1 MGKRSGQRAASQAAQ
16 IQANAATSV
25 AETQAAA
32 QLQAAG
38 MSSAAALEAAN
49 IAASGSH
56 AIAGATSEAAQLSA
70 GATRYSAD
78 LQAQAAA
85 RALAEQQRQY
95 NQTVERFQPYVDLG
109 TSSIGAFDNASTIE
123 GYDQRLGQILNSS
136 NFGAVRADR
145 QEVADDYSS
154 RLGMSR
160 SGAAIE
166 QASDISTGL
175 GREIENQLYGRLGNN
190 VEIGQNSAAQVGV
203 FGQNYANAVGNIETG
218 TASNIGNLVTQG
230 AATQGNFLVQGAQAA
245 ADGQNALA
253 QGILNSGNAQAQG
266 LLGSQQAYAQG
277 VQSAADARSNG
288 LIQGAQADAQ
298 QSQNTINTAL
308 TAAAIFFSDERLKEN
323 MEPIGSIKGLMLY
336 EWDWKPEF
344 AGMVGM
350 EMTTGFKAQEV
361 EEVYPDCV
369 HELHGIKVIDYPEVQ
384 ARLAA

>member
-1 MGKRSGQRAASQAAQ
+1 MGKSSGSRAARQAAQ
-16 IQANAATSV
+16 IQANAATQV
-25 AETQAAA
+25 ANTQSAA
-32 QLQAAG
+32 QLEAAG

-56 AIAGATSEAAQLSA
+56 AIAGATSEAAHLSA
-70 GATRYSAD
+70 NATRYSAD

-85 RALAEQQRQY
+85 RALAEQARQY

-109 TSSIGAFDNASTIE
+109 NDSISAFDNASTIQ
-123 GYDQRLGQILNSS
+123 GYDDRLGQIFDSS
-136 NFGAVRADR
+136 NFGALRKDR

-154 RLGMSR
+154 RIGLTR

-190 VEIGQNSAAQVGV
+190 VGVGQNSVAQVGA

-218 TASNIGNLVTQG
+218 TAANIGNLTTQG

-266 LLGSQQAYAQG
+266 LLGSQQSLAQG
-277 VQSAADARSNG
+277 VQSAADARSTG

-298 QSQNTINTAL
+298 QSQNVVNTAL

-323 MEPIGSIKGLMLY
+323 MEYIGSIKGLPLY
-336 EWDWKPEF
+336 EWDWKDEYKGVMG
-344 AGMVGM
+344 A
-350 EMTTGFKAQEV
+350 EMSTGFKAQDV
-361 EEVYPDCV
+361 EKVYPDCV
-369 HELHGIKVIDYPEVQ
+369 YDINGIKAINYPEVQ
-384 ARLAA
+384 VRLAA